1 MKFVTEIGKIGISRT
16 MLEAVTRAYR
26 QLFEAS
32 EGDARRY
39 MKAVL
44 EKMGMSD
51 ALEMYYTKEWP
62 GKVYGLIRD
71 YFVHRGGCDVYY
83 VPGIARLIFGST
95 DDIEDPDMDL
105 WSDVKDIV
113 KFISLAH
120 KGEFSRNLEHI
131 STVQEG
137 PRRGMQVKGPP
148 LNFEELSDMF
158 SREIEDASAAERQ
171 EFENAKRSPTGY
183 EIIVLDD
190 FDKAHE
196 FLKYT
201 PEDSPWCYLQ
211 NKATFEDYKSNGNK
225 LYLALAPGFE
235 NLKPGDKGYGR
246 SMIGFDMGPV
256 DARGM
261 SKMQVCNNRY
271 NHAPDLENENDRSGD
286 SKYTEIELAEILG
299 IPIWKDCPGYS
310 EEELIQSGHINRSI
324 LERMFPDFES
334 LRRAV
339 LYKQDAIVEELG
351 VRIEWRQFAS
361 LQPFEFMNAHND
373 LIICYAIPNQ
383 ETDELTYFDM
393 YRRVSGDIYAITDIG
408 KGSKL
413 VDETGK
419 ILNDTWF
426 HQIGKPDS
434 SGFPVPVARKNADH
448 TVEWNLLDSDG
459 KILLDSWYRNLNGPY
474 GRKYIVI
481 KDDDGMA
488 RLCLAETGEP
498 ILDPMDTIRH
508 NIIDQTHVFMMEKDS
523 LFNYWVDGVFL
534 LDEWTSSPMAYA
546 DLYRLMRKRNGLSI

>member
-1 MKFVTEIGKIGISRT
+1 MEFVSEICRIGISRS
-16 MLEAVTRAYR
+16 MLEVVTGAYR
-26 QLFEAS
+26 ELFEAS

-51 ALEMYYTKEWP
+51 ALEMNYGKEWS

-120 KGEFSRNLEHI
+120 KGDFSRNLEHI
-131 STVQEG
+131 TTVQEG
-137 PRRGMQVKGPP
+137 PQRGMQVKGKP
-148 LNFEELSDMF
+148 LNFDELSDMF
-158 SREIEDASAAERQ
+158 SREIEYSSAAERQ
-171 EFENAKRSPTGY
+171 EFENAKKSPTGY
-183 EIIVLDD
+183 DIIVLDD

-201 PEDSPWCYLQ
+201 PEESPWCYLQ
-211 NKATFEDYKSNGNK
+211 HRGTFDDYRSNGNK

-235 NLKPGDKGYGR
+235 KLKPGDKGYGR

-256 DARGM
+256 DERGM

-271 NHAPDLENENDRSGD
+271 NHAPDLEHENARSGD

-299 IPIWKDCPGYS
+299 IPIWKDCPGYT
-310 EEELIQSGHINRSI
+310 ETELIKSGHINRSI
-324 LERMFPDFES
+324 LEMMFTNVES
-334 LRRAV
+334 LNRAV

-351 VRIEWRQFAS
+351 VLIEWRYLAP
-361 LQPFEFMNAHND
+361 LQPYEFRNAHND
-373 LIICYAIPNQ
+373 LIICYAIANP

-413 VDETGK
+413 VDETGQ

-426 HQIGKPDS
+426 HQIGKQDS
-434 SGFPVPVARKNADH
+434 FGFPVPVSRKNTDH

-459 KILLDSWYRNLNGPY
+459 TILLDRWYRNLNGPY

-488 RLCLAETGEP
+488 RLCLAESGIP
-498 ILDPMDTIRH
+498 ILGPMDAIRH
-508 NIIDQTHVFMMEKDS
+508 TVSLQTHVFIMEKDR
-523 LFNYWVDGVFL
+523 LYNYWVDGEFL
-534 LDEWTSSPMAYA
+534 LDEWTNSPMGAS
-546 DLYRLMRKRNGLSI
+546 DLYRMLEKREALYL

>member
-1 MKFVTEIGKIGISRT
+1 
-16 MLEAVTRAYR
+16 
-26 QLFEAS
+26 
-32 EGDARRY
+32 

-51 ALEMYYTKEWP
+51 ALEMCYSKEWP

-95 DDIEDPDMDL
+95 DDIEDPDLDL

-137 PRRGMQVKGPP
+137 PQRGMQVKGPP

-235 NLKPGDKGYGR
+235 KLKPGDKGYGR

-256 DARGM
+256 DERGM

-426 HQIGKPDS
+426 HQIGKPDYS

-498 ILDPMDTIRH
+498 ILGPMDNIRH
-508 NIIDQTHVFMMEKDS
+508 TVVDQTHVFMMEKDN

-534 LDEWTSSPMAYA
+534 LDEWTSSPMGYA
-546 DLYRLMRKRNGLSI
+546 DLYRLMRKRNGLSP